1 MRKDGSREVDEIS
14 EDNGDFTEF
23 LSKLIEID
31 KIDVPVEILCENEHF
46 QTNINSA

>member
-31 KIDVPVEILCENEHF
+31 KIDVPAEILCENEHF